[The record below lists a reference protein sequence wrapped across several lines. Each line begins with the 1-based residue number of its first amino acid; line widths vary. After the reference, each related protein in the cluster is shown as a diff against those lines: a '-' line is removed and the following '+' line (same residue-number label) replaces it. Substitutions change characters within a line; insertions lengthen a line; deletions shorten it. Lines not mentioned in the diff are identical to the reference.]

1 MTTIDAAPATAAAPD
16 ATTAH
21 PAAGDLPASDPSA
34 APAAAHDPAAAG
46 SAVQRLVT
54 TPPTAGTLTVVR
66 LDGTRTI
73 ALTELYERAGRLA
86 VRLRERGVG
95 RGSRIGVLAANSLEW
110 VLLDLAALR
119 LKAETAGLEPGKFAP
134 SAALMDAYD
143 LDLLFTDQDAA
154 GVPGAVPTADVW
166 DLTEPGADEG
176 GPEGTLPEG
185 PQQAGPPPAGPPP
198 VTWAPGDVTTIK
210 FTSGSTGVPKGLGA
224 TAGSIDSSLAAVQQ
238 IFGHGPEDHLFVF
251 LPLSLLQQRY
261 WVYSALLHGHDLTIS
276 TYEAAFAALRR
287 TRPTVVMGVP
297 AFFETARRQIEAR
310 HRRAADGTPVSDT
323 AKVLFGDRIRYLWTG
338 SAPASGDVHRFYAE
352 AGLPLY
358 EGYGMNET
366 CIVTKN
372 HPGAHREGSVGKVL
386 PGKEVLID
394 PDGVIHVRSTH
405 PVNTRYLYARPGDSE
420 KVFAPDGTVR
430 TGDLGHLDEDGFLF
444 VHGRADDVIVLDNGK
459 KVVVRPVEEL
469 MKADPAIDECV
480 LFSPTQTDL
489 VAVVSPAAVPAD
501 HDAIAARLAAVNAAT
516 AADEHIS
523 RVVVADEPFTIDN
536 DLLTSQYK
544 PKRPQIRAAYATQL
558 LNQETGIHA

>member
-1 MTTIDAAPATAAAPD
+1 MTTTDGAPPRTHTP
-16 ATTAH
+16 
-21 PAAGDLPASDPSA
+21 
-34 APAAAHDPAAAG
+34 DPAI
-46 SAVQRLVT
+46 QRLVT
-54 TPPTAGTLTVVR
+54 TAPTAGRLTVVR
-66 LDGTRTI
+66 LDGTREVP
-73 ALTELYERAGRLA
+73 LTELYERSGRLA
-86 VRLRERGVG
+86 LRLRERGIG
-95 RGSRIGVLAANSLEW
+95 PGSRIGVLAANSLEW

-134 SAALMDAYD
+134 SAELMGAYG
-143 LDLLFTDQDAA
+143 LDVLFTDQDPA
-154 GVPGAVPTADVW
+154 GLAGAVPMDTVW
-166 DLTEPGADEG
+166 DLTEPG
-176 GPEGTLPEG
+176 GTGAAEDLP
-185 PQQAGPPPAGPPP
+185 A
-198 VTWAPGDVTTIK
+198 VTWEPGEVTTIK

-224 TAGSIDSSLAAVQQ
+224 TVGSIDSSLAAVQQ
-238 IFGHGPEDHLFVF
+238 IFGHGTDDHLFVF

-287 TRPTVVMGVP
+287 ARPTVVMGVP

-310 HRRAADGTPVSDT
+310 HRRAAAGTDLRQT
-323 AKVLFGDRIRYLWTG
+323 ARVLFGDRIRYLWTG
-338 SAPASGDVHRFYAE
+338 SAPAAAAVHRFYAE
-352 AGLPLY
+352 AGLALW

-372 HPGAHREGSVGKVL
+372 HPGAHREGSVGQVL

-394 PDGVIHVRSTH
+394 ADGVIHVRSAH

-444 VHGRADDVIVLDNGK
+444 VHGRADDVIVLDNGRK
-459 KVVVRPVEEL
+459 IVVRPVEEL
-469 MKADPAIDECV
+469 MRADPAVGECV

-489 VAVVSPAAVPAD
+489 VAVVSPASTPAD
-501 HDAIAARLAAVNAAT
+501 HGAIAARLAAVNAVT
-516 AADEHIS
+516 TADEHIS
-523 RVVVADEPFTIDN
+523 RVIVADPPFSIDN

-544 PKRPQIRAAYATQL
+544 PKRARIEAAYATRL
-558 LNQETGIHA
+558 LDQETGIHA